1 VANPRKRKTPRIPS
15 IQPMQRRGKTGQ
27 ARDTHVFRQT
37 QAAQPDGTTQVT
49 GNGNGKGSFG
59 PNRLHGQAGSRA
71 HAQAKKNYKP
81 QTIRAMDEWIE
92 TGDVGRL
99 LYFKTNSIGPNQN
112 PSRRP
117 RTKLAGYDG
126 KSHTVRILFAWKE
139 SWDLEDAVSN
149 GAIYE
154 YYDVPYRVWRMVKR
168 NVSTGRTINRTLN
181 NFSYA
186 VIRAATP

>member
-1 VANPRKRKTPRIPS
+1 VAKPRRRKTPSIPS
-15 IQPMQRRGKTGQ
+15 IQPIQRKGKAGQ
-27 ARDTHVFRQT
+27 ARDTHLFRQT
-37 QAAQPDGTTQVT
+37 QSTQPDGTPRVT
-49 GNGNGKGSFG
+49 GNGDGKGSTG
-59 PNRLHGQAGSRA
+59 PNRLHGQAASKA

-92 TGDVGRL
+92 GGDISRL
-99 LYFKTNSIGPNQN
+99 LYFRTNSIGPSQN
-112 PSRRP
+112 PARRP

-126 KSHTVRILFAWKE
+126 KSHTIRILFAYKE
-139 SWDLEDAVSN
+139 SWDLEDAVEN

-181 NFSYA
+181 NFRYTR
-186 VIRAATP
+186 IR

>member
-1 VANPRKRKTPRIPS
+1 
-15 IQPMQRRGKTGQ
+15 MQRKGQTGQ

-37 QAAQPDGTTQVT
+37 QVTQPDGTSQTT
-49 GNGNGKGSFG
+49 GNGNGRGSYG
-59 PNRLHGQAGSRA
+59 PNRLHGR
-71 HAQAKKNYKP
+71 AQAQAIAQARRNYKP

-92 TGDVGRL
+92 TGDISRL
-99 LYFKTNSIGPNQN
+99 LYFKTNSIGPSQN

-126 KSHTVRILFAWKE
+126 KSHTVRILFAKGE
-139 SWDLEDAVSN
+139 SWDSQD

-154 YYDVPYRVWRMVKR
+154 YYNVPYRVWRMVKR

-181 NFSYA
+181 NYPYA
-186 VIRAATP
+186 MIRPAAS